1 MKLYGIDIPFRYI
14 NYIFSIFLVT
24 SFLTLIVGII
34 CSYYVFKWFKVNI
47 DNYNFYL
54 NDYNIDC
61 SRILEK
67 YGEFSIKKIYL
78 VRQPISKFMKTSLN
92 IVTLYKFDSELKK

>member
-1 MKLYGIDIPFRYI
+1 MKLYGIEIPFRYI
-14 NYIFSIFLVT
+14 NYIFSIFLII

-34 CSYYVFKWFKVNI
+34 CSYYIFKWFKVNI

-61 SRILEK
+61 SSILEK

-78 VRQPISKFMKTSLN
+78 VTVEVSQNS
-92 IVTLYKFDSELKK
+92 